1 MGSTS
6 TNNWLGFASFSAAA
20 DDAAILP
27 PLPFRGDEATPAPKL
42 EDFLVGM
49 QESSP
54 AAAVAA
60 GRPFAGTGG
69 AAASSIGLSM
79 IKNWLRS
86 QPAPAVEDSTAL
98 VAASPEGSEKVVVHG
113 AESGGA
119 AVVDVAQ
126 QRKAAAVDT
135 FGQRTSIY
143 RGVTKHRWTGRYEAH
158 LWDNSCRREGQT
170 RKGRQGTQEE
180 AAEAYDIAAIK
191 FRGLNA
197 VTNFDMSRY
206 DVKSIIESGSLPVG
220 GTTKRLKDV
229 PDQLDMGMN
238 VNGADS
244 GGHMT
249 VTNLLTD
256 GIGSY
261 GRESYGYSGWPPSS
275 MTPIP
280 LQFSNG
286 HDHSKLW
293 CKPEHD
299 SAVGAAAQNLQ
310 HLQRLPAPGG
320 THNFFQPSPHQEVT
334 GATDVSSPSV
344 DSNSFLYNGG
354 VGYYPGAMGGGYPL
368 PVATL
373 VDCNPMASGYG
384 VEEGTASDIYG
395 GRNLYYLSQGSPGSN
410 IGKADAYDQQGV
422 EYDSWVPSVPVISQK
437 PSSNVTICSGTP
449 LFSVWK

>member
-143 RGVTKHRWTGRYEAH
+143 RGVTKKSSG
-158 LWDNSCRREGQT
+158 
-170 RKGRQGTQEE
+170 
-180 AAEAYDIAAIK
+180 
-191 FRGLNA
+191 F
-197 VTNFDMSRY
+197 SR
-206 DVKSIIESGSLPVG
+206 
-220 GTTKRLKDV
+220 
-229 PDQLDMGMN
+229 
-238 VNGADS
+238 